1 MKNTFLLISLFFS
14 MASKAQMPV
23 TDAVTAEAIN
33 RGNVLQSTIKSFS
46 QKTFTTITD
55 LKKSGMELLTLTKE
69 YQNALSS
76 VNSVVANSQQTQD
89 IFSGQ
94 KQIITLYANN
104 VYKYDRYF
112 PPKYKEM
119 VHRSMKNGLNESFKI
134 LKRTNIILQANFV
147 NMNDNERFQQLD
159 KINKDMQEL
168 REQMGSFIQIYTRYA
183 IALRENP
190 DVENIQLDQ

>member
-1 MKNTFLLISLFFS
+1 MKYAFLLIALFVSLS
-14 MASKAQMPV
+14 LKAQMPV
-23 TDAVTAEAIN
+23 TDAVTAAAVN
-33 RGNVLQSTIKSFS
+33 KGNVLQATIRSFAEKSFTS
-46 QKTFTTITD
+46 ITD

-134 LKRTNIILQANFV
+134 LKRTNIILQGNFV